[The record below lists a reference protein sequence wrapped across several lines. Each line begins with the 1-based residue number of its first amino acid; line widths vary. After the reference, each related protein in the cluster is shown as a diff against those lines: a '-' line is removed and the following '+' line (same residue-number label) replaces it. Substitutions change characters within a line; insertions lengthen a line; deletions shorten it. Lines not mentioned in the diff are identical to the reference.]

1 MTMLGRTANQLYW
14 MARYIER
21 AENMARLIDVAN
33 RMALLDAPGQAHDS
47 VWASTLEVAGYPEEP
62 VTHGGRISSS
72 TVVLF
77 LAFDADFPSSIIS
90 SIRQARENAR
100 ALRATI
106 TSEMWESIN
115 TTWLDLGDYDS
126 TLMFNGGVRDFC
138 DWVKER
144 THSFHGVTDATMLR
158 DESYAFIDLGLAVE
172 RADNTARLLD
182 SKYHV
187 LLPRDEL
194 VGGSV
199 DYYQWGAVLR
209 SLSAFRAYHKIY
221 SDIIRPDR
229 IAELL
234 LLRRDMPRSLIACFE
249 RITGQLDALCKG
261 GPRECQRIA
270 GEIHAGLRF
279 GRIDDI
285 HRQGLHEFLT
295 RHIERTAELSVQ
307 IERDFMML
315 RRSGVSA

>member
-21 AENMARLIDVAN
+21 AENIARLIDVAN
-33 RMALLDAPGQAHDS
+33 RMVLLDVPGQAHES
-47 VWASTLEVAGYPEEP
+47 VWGSTLEVAGYPEDF
-62 VTHGGRISSS
+62 VTFGGKISSS
-72 TVVLF
+72 GVVLF
-77 LAFDADFPSSIIS
+77 LAFDDGFPSSIFS
-90 SIRQARENAR
+90 SIRAARENAR
-100 ALRATI
+100 ALRVSI

-115 TTWLDLGDYDS
+115 ATWLELRDYDS
-126 TLMFNGGVRDFC
+126 KTLFNGGVRDFC

-144 THSFHGVTDATMLR
+144 THSFRGVTDATMLR
-158 DESYAFIDLGLAVE
+158 DESYAFLDLGLAVE

-187 LLPRDEL
+187 LLPHDEH

-199 DYYQWGAVLR
+199 DYYQWATVLR

-221 SDIIRPDR
+221 SDVIQPRR
-229 IAELL
+229 VAELL
-234 LLRRDMPRSLIACFE
+234 LLRGDMPRSLMACFE
-249 RITGQLDALCKG
+249 RITSQLDSLCHG
-261 GPRECQRIA
+261 RPQECQRIA

-285 HRQGLHEFLT
+285 IGQGLHEFLT
-295 RHIERTAELSVQ
+295 RFIGRNADLGLRIEH
-307 IERDFMML
+307 DFMML
-315 RRSGVSA
+315 QRSRIPA

>member
-33 RMALLDAPGQAHDS
+33 RMALLDIPDKAHQS
-47 VWASTLEVAGYPEEP
+47 VWASTLEVAGYPEDF
-62 VTHGGRISSS
+62 VTFGGEVSGSS
-72 TVVLF
+72 VVLF
-77 LAFDADFPSSIIS
+77 LAFDGDFPSSIFAA
-90 SIRQARENAR
+90 IRSARENAR
-100 ALRATI
+100 ALRAAI

-115 TTWLDLGDYDS
+115 TTWLELRDYDAKM
-126 TLMFNGGVRDFC
+126 LFNGGVRDFC

-144 THSFHGVTDATMLR
+144 TLSFRGITDATMLR
-158 DESYAFIDLGLAVE
+158 DESYAFLDLGLAIE

-187 LLPRDEL
+187 LLPRDEH

-199 DYYQWGAVLR
+199 DYYQWGAILR
-209 SLSAFRAYHKIY
+209 SLSAFRAYHKVY
-221 SDIIRPDR
+221 SDVIQPDR
-229 IAELL
+229 VAELL
-234 LLRRDMPRSLIACFE
+234 LLRRDMPRSLTACFE
-249 RITGQLDALCKG
+249 RIAGQLDALCHG
-261 GPRECQRIA
+261 RPRECQRIA

-285 HRQGLHEFLT
+285 FKQGLHEFLT
-295 RHIERTAELSVQ
+295 RFIGRNTELSIQ
-307 IERDFMML
+307 IENDFMML
-315 RRSGVSA
+315 QRSRISA